1 MTSKFIVEQVQEKV
15 KQVFGKLEL
24 SISSR
29 ELISPYGLFI
39 NEVKINSLS
48 GGSNVLKV
56 HDFEL
61 NWEHEDDDTH
71 FGNLSLDVS
80 LQITTEES
88 LHILAANY
96 LINET
101 NAYIQKVTV
110 QTMASTREISVN
122 DFLIEW
128 TGTEE

>member
-29 ELISPYGLFI
+29 ELISPYSLFI

-61 NWEHEDDDTH
+61 NWEYEDEDTY
-71 FGNLSLDVS
+71 FGNLIVDVS
-80 LQITTEES
+80 FHIAAEES

-110 QTMASTREISVN
+110 QTAAVTQEIAVN
-122 DFLIEW
+122 DFSIEW
-128 TGTEE
+128 IGIEE